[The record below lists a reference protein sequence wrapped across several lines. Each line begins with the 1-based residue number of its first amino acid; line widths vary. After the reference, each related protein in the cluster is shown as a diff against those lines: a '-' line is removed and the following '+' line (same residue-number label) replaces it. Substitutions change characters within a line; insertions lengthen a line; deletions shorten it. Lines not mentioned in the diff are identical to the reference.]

1 MQLYTQDCETFRT
14 VVKMLVAKEPRLDE
28 LLHASLDKNLLE
40 IQQRCLDDLR
50 HFIKELDQVDGAVVD
65 DVGWW
70 VCEGLYGLGQNPQD
84 AILTFCREGVKP

>member
-28 LLHASLDKNLLE
+28 LLQASLDKNLVE

-50 HFIKELDQVDGAVVD
+50 HFIKELDQVGGAKED
-65 DVGWW
+65 EEGGWW
-70 VCEGLYGLGQNPQD
+70 GGLLCRVC
-84 AILTFCREGVKP
+84 TMTS